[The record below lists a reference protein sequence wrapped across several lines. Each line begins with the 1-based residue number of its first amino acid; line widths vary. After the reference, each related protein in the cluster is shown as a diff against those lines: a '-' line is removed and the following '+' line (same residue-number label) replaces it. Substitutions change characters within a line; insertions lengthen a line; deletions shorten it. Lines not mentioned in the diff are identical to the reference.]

1 MKPSPPKVLTQ
12 MIKQYQDRHHRL
24 PDEIIVHPVA
34 LAALALK
41 KSVAP
46 RWNGIKVKCRLVKPG
61 PCFSPRRLGITVY
74 DGALRGFDL

>member
-1 MKPSPPKVLTQ
+1 MSQKILSQLVNQFKEQ
-12 MIKQYQDRHHRL
+12 HQRL
-24 PDEIIVHPVA
+24 PDEIVIHPVA

-46 RWNGIKVKCRLVKPG
+46 LWNGIPVKCRVVKP
-61 PCFSPRRLGITVY
+61 SAQSSTRKLGVIVK